1 MSMPR
6 IFNIRNKKIYGQAP
20 PGFTYTFV
28 PRVSLFSGCPRC
40 ENEIAVDRFTVRV
53 ASLAELDLN
62 LLDTIDAFL
71 RQKE

>member
-1 MSMPR
+1 MSMPH
-6 IFNIRNKKIYGQAP
+6 IFNVRNKKDISK
-20 PGFTYTFV
+20 
-28 PRVSLFSGCPRC
+28 PRRASLTPLFLGCPRC
-40 ENEIAVDRFTVRV
+40 EDEIAVDRFTVRV